1 MFIVLE
7 GGECAGKGTQ
17 LQMLADALREKNTKV
32 ILTEEPTKDGEIGK
46 FARRELASGSKI
58 DVRTLQFLFMT
69 DRSEHVEKLIN
80 PKLAEG
86 FTVIS
91 DRYYQ
96 STVVYGA
103 AFGSKLGLT
112 MDNLIYMNDIFPKAD
127 HIFYINVPP
136 EVALE
141 RIQKRKGAEERFDK
155 LDNLKIIHAE
165 YHRLSERYSSNVWHN
180 INGNQTQEQVH
191 AEIMSVWEKYNPKK

>member
-17 LQMLADALREKNTKV
+17 IQMLADALRKRNTKV
-32 ILTEEPTKDGEIGK
+32 VVTEEPTKDGEIGK
-46 FARRELASGSKI
+46 FARKELASGSKI

-141 RIQKRKGAEERFDK
+141 RIQKRKGTEERFDK
-155 LDNLKIIHAE
+155 LDNLKRIHEE
-165 YHRLSERYSSNVWHN
+165 YSRLSDRYRTDVWHD
-180 INGNQTQEQVH
+180 INGNQTPQEVH
-191 AEIMSVWEKYNPKK
+191 DEIMRVWEKYNPAK